1 MKRAV
6 ILGLKILAGVVGVL
20 LVLLVATCI
29 AISSKSMQNSFKD
42 YAMESLSER
51 LETKVS
57 IDSISINFFTFDV
70 NLHGVNIEDQQHR
83 KMFEAG
89 TLAIN
94 LDIWGVIFNNITV
107 SSARFDNV
115 HARLFKPENGP
126 ANFQFVLDAFKS
138 DKPKK
143 KKEKKKASDDKKS
156 FTFDINDVEINHLG
170 LLYDGFTKKGPQTIS
185 AEIGKLTLEGKRRHK
200 EVKIDSLHFILDNH
214 KPRKNEGKPKRGWFD
229 AGHLDVLAHMELL
242 IHHFDTDTMNLTL
255 QRCEARDTLTGFN
268 VKDLRFK
275 AGVNFKKTAE
285 LRDITVQQDSTV
297 LTFDSATVVL
307 PNKKQGRHFSFST
320 SKIKGTAYLKD
331 ISRPFAPVLHNF
343 TMPLELSVLFS
354 GTDSTLVFKDV
365 EVHTPDSLL
374 MIHAEGGITNLN
386 KSQELAVRFQVKD
399 MVAKGTIKEDIISMF
414 AGKKLMMKQLKNL
427 GDITY
432 KGDFAVLYKRE
443 EFQGIVGTA
452 AGNLDFQ
459 FAIDENDKY
468 LSGTADTKRIHL
480 GKVLEMKDIGD
491 VALKAD
497 FKIDINKDRT
507 LQMRKKYGGN
517 MPIGNVNAVVYEA
530 SYKGVK
536 VKDLNAVIRSNGG
549 QLEGNINQ
557 QNKGLDWACD
567 FSITDIDKMST
578 LKVKPKVK
586 VKVKDI
592 FDFGKLNPFKKKK

>member
-1 MKRAV
+1 
-6 ILGLKILAGVVGVL
+6 
-20 LVLLVATCI
+20 
-29 AISSKSMQNSFKD
+29 
-42 YAMESLSER
+42 
-51 LETKVS
+51 
-57 IDSISINFFTFDV
+57 
-70 NLHGVNIEDQQHR
+70 
-83 KMFEAG
+83 
-89 TLAIN
+89 
-94 LDIWGVIFNNITV
+94 
-107 SSARFDNV
+107 
-115 HARLFKPENGP
+115 
-126 ANFQFVLDAFKS
+126 
-138 DKPKK
+138 
-143 KKEKKKASDDKKS
+143 
-156 FTFDINDVEINHLG
+156 
-170 LLYDGFTKKGPQTIS
+170 
-185 AEIGKLTLEGKRRHK
+185 
-200 EVKIDSLHFILDNH
+200 
-214 KPRKNEGKPKRGWFD
+214 
-229 AGHLDVLAHMELL
+229 
-242 IHHFDTDTMNLTL
+242 
-255 QRCEARDTLTGFN
+255 
-268 VKDLRFK
+268 
-275 AGVNFKKTAE
+275 
-285 LRDITVQQDSTV
+285 
-297 LTFDSATVVL
+297 
-307 PNKKQGRHFSFST
+307 
-320 SKIKGTAYLKD
+320 
-331 ISRPFAPVLHNF
+331 
-343 TMPLELSVLFS
+343 
-354 GTDSTLVFKDV
+354 
-365 EVHTPDSLL
+365 
-374 MIHAEGGITNLN
+374 
-386 KSQELAVRFQVKD
+386 
-399 MVAKGTIKEDIISMF
+399 
-414 AGKKLMMKQLKNL
+414 MMKQLKNL